1 LLFASRRKLL
11 TLECELRGGKSMSLS
26 MVSQE
31 TIDSL
36 SVTSLFVPA
45 EESEMLVEQI
55 TGAHRPQLKKKRAD
69 ELGVEQIEIISERS
83 LLMSLMDQGF
93 SARAAL
99 ARVPLNRPMSVSAL
113 LKLRTRFNK
122 EGAAALKDGRWSRE
136 TEVRVMTSEVK
147 KLIHYFFLDIAGG
160 PKAVWKEVIR
170 AIERIEEKENRKI
183 ERPSYSSV
191 KRYIARLEEGVKL
204 LKKGQ
209 AGIREWD
216 KQGAPVISFKATRY
230 SNELWQADHCFL
242 PLWGKKKIAGVWKPV
257 HIYFSDSFDDFS
269 RAIPG
274 VVISSRYPNRETV
287 KLLYRFSIL
296 PKKNKKWKIN
306 GRPFI
311 IKTDRGKDL
320 ICDDVRAS
328 LRLLEVEPEPNPAH
342 YPNANGKIERFHRT
356 INEGCLKRL
365 PGHMSKIGTTIEAA
379 EKHIYELLTVPLIRE
394 EIERWI
400 VDEYHQTT
408 HSETGRRPI
417 ELWEETV
424 RYRSVAQH
432 EDVLNLM
439 LLRDGVVR
447 TVRNTGIDFTLD
459 GIRHRYWSP
468 DCVHYWRS
476 KVLLSHWPDDMES
489 VLVYST
495 DTREFLFEA
504 WDLRS
509 DDPRYTIA
517 DIKKCRSEYRRGL
530 VERLKQHV
538 EDTETDD
545 RPFKVQAIYAEIR
558 EEESK
563 RQSISHPSGTTSKAS
578 ESEDAFVI
586 DLAKQIKQ
594 SRRAALV
601 NHIEEQDYVF

>member
-1 LLFASRRKLL
+1 
-11 TLECELRGGKSMSLS
+11 MSLS
-26 MVSQE
+26 NISPEM
-31 TIDSL
+31 INSL
-36 SVTSLFVPA
+36 AVTSLFPPA
-45 EESEMLVEQI
+45 EESEIQVEQI
-55 TGAHRPQLKKKRAD
+55 TGGHKSQRKKTRDD
-69 ELGVEQIEIISERS
+69 ELNVKQIEIISERS
-83 LLMSLMDQGF
+83 LLMSLMNSGF
-93 SARAAL
+93 SARAVL
-99 ARVPLNRPMSVSAL
+99 ARVPLKHPMSVSAL
-113 LKLRTRFNK
+113 LKLRTRFKK

-136 TEVRVMTSEVK
+136 TEVSVMTSQVK
-147 KLIHYFFLDIAGG
+147 KLIDYYFLEIAGG
-160 PKAVWKEVIR
+160 PRAVWKEVKR
-170 AIERIEEKENRKI
+170 AIERIEEKEKRKI
-183 ERPSYSSV
+183 KPPSYSSV
-191 KRYIARLEEGVKL
+191 KQHIAGFEEAIKL
-204 LKKGQ
+204 LKKGR

-216 KQGAPVISFKATRY
+216 KQGAPVICFKATRY

-257 HIYFSDSFDDFS
+257 PIYFSDTIDDYS

-274 VVISSRYPNRETV
+274 IVVSARYPDRETV

-306 GRPFI
+306 GRTLR

-320 ICDDVRAS
+320 ICPDVHAS
-328 LRLLEVEPEPNPAH
+328 LCLLEIEPEPNPAH

-365 PGHMSKIGTTIEAA
+365 PGHMAKIGTTIEAA
-379 EKHIYELLTVPLIRE
+379 EKHIEELLTVPQIRE

-408 HSETGRRPI
+408 HSETGRKPA

-424 RYRSVAQH
+424 RYRSVDQH
-432 EDVLNLM
+432 EDALNLM
-439 LLRDGVVR
+439 LLRDGVTR
-447 TVRNTGIDFTLD
+447 KVRNTGIDFTLD

-476 KVLLSHWPDDMES
+476 KVRLSYWPDDMES
-489 VLVYST
+489 VLVYAENT
-495 DTREFLFEA
+495 GEFLFEA

-517 DIKKCRSEYRRGL
+517 DMKNCRSEYRRDL
-530 VERLKQHV
+530 VQRLKQHV

-563 RQSISHPSGTTSKAS
+563 RESISQASDADTKAS
-578 ESEDAFVI
+578 DSDDDLII
-586 DLAKQIKQ
+586 DLANQIKQ
-594 SRRAALV
+594 ARRETLV
-601 NHIEEQDYVF
+601 NQIEEQEYVF

>member
-1 LLFASRRKLL
+1 
-11 TLECELRGGKSMSLS
+11 MSLS
-26 MVSQE
+26 MTAQE
-31 TIDSL
+31 TINSL
-36 SVTSLFVPA
+36 AVTSLFVPA
-45 EESEMLVEQI
+45 EESEIQVEQI
-55 TGAHRPQLKKKRAD
+55 TGGHRPQLKKKRDD
-69 ELGVEQIEIISERS
+69 ELSVKQIEIISERS

-93 SARAAL
+93 SARSAL
-99 ARVPLNRPMSVSAL
+99 TRVKLNRPMSASAL
-113 LKLRTRFNK
+113 LKLRTRFKK

-147 KLIHYFFLDIAGG
+147 KLVFYYFLEIAGG
-160 PKAVWKEVIR
+160 PRAVWKEVIR
-170 AIERIEEKENRKI
+170 AIERIEEREKRKI

-191 KRYIARLEEGVKL
+191 KHYIAGLEEGIKL
-204 LKKGQ
+204 LRKGQ

-216 KQGAPVISFKATRY
+216 KQGAPVISFTATRY

-242 PLWGKKKIAGVWKPV
+242 PLWGKKQIAGVWKPV

-274 VVISSRYPNRETV
+274 FVVSARYPNRETV

-296 PKKNKKWKIN
+296 PKKNKKWKVN

-356 INEGCLKRL
+356 INVGCLMRL

-379 EKHIYELLTVPLIRE
+379 EKHIDELLTVPQIRG

-408 HSETGRRPI
+408 HSETGRKPI

-424 RYRSVAQH
+424 RYRSVDQH
-432 EDVLNLM
+432 EDALNLM

-447 TVRNTGIDFTLD
+447 TVRNIGIDFTLD
-459 GIRHRYWSP
+459 EIRHRYWSP

-489 VLVYST
+489 VLVYAA

-509 DDPRYTIA
+509 DDPRYTFA

-530 VERLKQHV
+530 AERLRQHV

-545 RPFKVQAIYAEIR
+545 RPFKVQAMYTEIR

-563 RQSISHPSGTTSKAS
+563 RESASHPSDTAAKAA
-578 ESEDAFVI
+578 ESDEVLVV
-586 DLAKQIKQ
+586 DLANRIKQ

-601 NHIEEQDYVF
+601 DHTEEQDYVF